1 MQLFKKIHKIQ
12 TFLNHRFISSS
23 HTPRIGFTEAEL
35 EAQRHAE
42 GVDAF
47 LTFATEVSSM
57 SSPLKRPAS
66 VDSQHSGHHYLMEN
80 IPNNYIIESTIY
92 TAASPGATP
101 NSGSGG
107 SAAGSTMSSPTSSSY
122 HSHLHN
128 HNQLQHHHHHHHHS
142 QYLHHHP
149 YATLTATNGYHLS
162 SSPSPSPPKKPRAR
176 TLRTKL
182 KKKTVWLRWDHRHT
196 HAIMRR
202 HRIGTQNLRPVIKHA
217 FKTTKWILRHHF
229 YHILLADTKDRGLC
243 LQQPKP
249 THQYPITKT
258 KTLSFSLCV
267 HTFHNNTITA
277 ITQIRQ

>member
-1 MQLFKKIHKIQ
+1 MSYSGSALLSNLL
-12 TFLNHRFISSS
+12 TFTLCSQ
-23 HTPRIGFTEAEL
+23 TPRRNFTEAEL

-66 VDSQHSGHHYLMEN
+66 VDSQHSGHHYMLEN

-92 TAASPGATP
+92 TASPGATP

-128 HNQLQHHHHHHHHS
+128 QLQQHHHHHA

-162 SSPSPSPPKKPRAR
+162 SSPSPPKKPRAR

-182 KKKTVWLRWDHRHT
+182 KKKTVWLR
-196 HAIMRR
+196 
-202 HRIGTQNLRPVIKHA
+202 
-217 FKTTKWILRHHF
+217 
-229 YHILLADTKDRGLC
+229 
-243 LQQPKP
+243 
-249 THQYPITKT
+249 
-258 KTLSFSLCV
+258 
-267 HTFHNNTITA
+267 
-277 ITQIRQ
+277 